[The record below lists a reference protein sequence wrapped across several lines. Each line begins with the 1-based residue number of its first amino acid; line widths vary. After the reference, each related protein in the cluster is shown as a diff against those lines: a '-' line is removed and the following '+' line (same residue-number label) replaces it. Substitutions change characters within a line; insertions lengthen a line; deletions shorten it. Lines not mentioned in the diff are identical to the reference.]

1 MVGLDTMLGAGKVV
15 GEAYSDRTVKFDVID
30 HLVAAGRLGKKT
42 GAGFRK
48 FEGPKGK
55 PVNDP
60 EFASFL
66 EKSRQDDKE
75 FSNQTITNRLFLSML
90 MEAILVLEE
99 SIVREPAHV
108 DMGLL
113 LGIGFPPFRGG
124 LLKWCDNQGAGKVLD
139 KTEKLIE
146 LGKRFEPP
154 AMLRDMAKSG
164 DKFYP
169 VPQEI
174 LDKLKQI

>member
-1 MVGLDTMLGAGKVV
+1 MAPRSAAGIAHSRAGLLGNPSDQYGGKTIAFSIRNFRARVSIE
-15 GEAYSDRTVKFDVID
+15 GSDRFLLR
-30 HLVAAGRLGKKT
+30 H
-42 GAGFRK
+42 
-48 FEGPKGK
+48 GPSDM
-55 PVNDP
+55 V

-75 FSNQTITNRLFLSML
+75 FTNQTITNRLFLSML

-174 LDKLKQI
+174 LDKLKQS